1 MRKADNWILMSYDWL
16 TADDINQNIVNNIDW
31 NIEERALIKVV
42 KVILSLIY
50 IDENINIISSK
61 MILTIITDNSDK
73 NHNNRI
79 SDNQMN
85 QW

>member
-1 MRKADNWILMSYDWL
+1 M
-16 TADDINQNIVNNIDW
+16 TADDINQNIVNNIDG
-31 NIEERALIKVV
+31 NIEKRALIKVV

-85 QW
+85 Q

>member
-1 MRKADNWILMSYDWL
+1 M
-16 TADDINQNIVNNIDW
+16 TADDINQNIVNNIDR

-50 IDENINIISSK
+50 IDQNINIISSK

-85 QW
+85 Q